1 MASATPQAHIQLNGK
16 NYVLIEESYEQ
27 RAQQP
32 FPARSATGDPTEGDN
47 SFWQF
52 LSQKGWVSEGQ
63 EIMQVVNNYRQSSG
77 WDMRGNQ
84 AGSLGHPRIGYGIET
99 LPLLN
104 TIASPFSAIA
114 AHTFDDFASG
124 SINWS
129 LWNDGDPFSVGW
141 DAACALAGSEY

>member
-16 NYVLIEESYEQ
+16 NYVLIEESYEK

-32 FPARSATGDPTEGDN
+32 FTARFATGDPTEGDN

-77 WDMRGNQ
+77 WDMRVSQ
-84 AGSLGHPRIGYGIET
+84 AGSLGHPRIGNGVEAPALT
-99 LPLLN
+99 NAFLLPG
-104 TIASPFSAIA
+104 A
-114 AHTFDDFASG
+114 AEKTEGRF
-124 SINWS
+124 I
-129 LWNDGDPFSVGW
+129 
-141 DAACALAGSEY
+141 